1 MARTL
6 SKTALNPIASRT
18 MFTAAVERAFH
29 FTRPIHFVTRNLE
42 STTATPGA
50 GSLIVVNREGWAL
63 TCAHV
68 VENLRKAVQ
77 VRAAFVAYRA
87 ELQAMGAPNKEAR
100 RELQKRHGLS
110 KRTTSDAIVTMC
122 GAGEGALSLN
132 IITHGSLDLALVN
145 FGRPI
150 DLPEYP
156 RFASDGAALRPGKFL
171 CKFGYPFP
179 NFTNFRINPELDAL
193 EWTNE
198 GESQSA
204 GFPLD
209 GMVTRLGSAGQFEMS
224 TPGLRGQSGGP
235 VFDVDGVV
243 WGMQAATSYYDLD
256 YDIDQEVIREGEP
269 VRHRWTPFLPVG
281 VCLDVN
287 TLRDFMR
294 AHAIAFAT
302 T

>member
-1 MARTL
+1 MAISTAIRRSTSEVSPKKSRGRRFAESSSSEDWRKRIRSSVARTL

-150 DLPEYP
+150 D
-156 RFASDGAALRPGKFL
+156 
-171 CKFGYPFP
+171 
-179 NFTNFRINPELDAL
+179 
-193 EWTNE
+193 
-198 GESQSA
+198 
-204 GFPLD
+204 
-209 GMVTRLGSAGQFEMS
+209 
-224 TPGLRGQSGGP
+224 
-235 VFDVDGVV
+235 
-243 WGMQAATSYYDLD
+243 
-256 YDIDQEVIREGEP
+256 
-269 VRHRWTPFLPVG
+269 
-281 VCLDVN
+281 
-287 TLRDFMR
+287 
-294 AHAIAFAT
+294 
-302 T
+302 